1 MRHYLPPHHHT
12 PPPNYGMIV
21 SVHITTMDH
30 FTTTAQIDEHPLTDI
45 TFMSDEELA
54 ALLEVPVDQLL
65 GEFGE

>member
-1 MRHYLPPHHHT
+1 
-12 PPPNYGMIV
+12 
-21 SVHITTMDH
+21 MDH